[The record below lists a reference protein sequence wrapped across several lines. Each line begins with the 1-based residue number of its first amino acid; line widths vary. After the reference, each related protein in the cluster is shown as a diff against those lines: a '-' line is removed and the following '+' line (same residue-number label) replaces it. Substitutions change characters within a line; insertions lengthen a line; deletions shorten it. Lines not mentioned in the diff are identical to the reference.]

1 MVDGSDGK
9 RRAHGGSKAG
19 KEHPNVDK
27 GTKAQRDGAVADR
40 DTTQVVTQCVTS
52 VIRGVMW

>member
-1 MVDGSDGK
+1 M
-9 RRAHGGSKAG
+9 G

-40 DTTQVVTQCVTS
+40 DTTQVVTRCVTS
-52 VIRGVMW
+52 VITKLEA